1 MPGYRTLQEEKD
13 AIDCL
18 ICHSVAYDMNKRT
31 VVVDKDGRMRW
42 NQDRSMKAAISVT
55 KPTSQ
60 ACLHC
65 HQHNLGGDTYVDPRD
80 SSFMESITHS
90 GYHWPCVHHPG
101 SKRGTPFSP
110 SWDVHDL
117 KKAEPRWI
125 PNDALLEKSH
135 STWRKGALT
144 CVNCHSPNEV
154 IDWKSLGYTEDEIET
169 LESDPLE

>member
-1 MPGYRTLQEEKD
+1 MWIHEILLLWR
-13 AIDCL
+13 A
-18 ICHSVAYDMNKRT
+18 S
-31 VVVDKDGRMRW
+31 
-42 NQDRSMKAAISVT
+42 
-55 KPTSQ
+55 PTRGITGPAFTIPSQ
-60 ACLHC
+60 RGEPLS
-65 HQHNLGGDTYVDPRD
+65 LPR
-80 SSFMESITHS
+80 
-90 GYHWPCVHHPG
+90 
-101 SKRGTPFSP
+101 
-110 SWDVHDL
+110 DVHDL